1 MMQAIRDGAQSWVSW
16 IIVGFL
22 ILVFALFGIQGYV
35 GNTGGSDVA
44 EVNGITITERDFD
57 NQYQNYRDQQRQQ
70 LLKVLGDDVNSP
82 LFKQLFNETVMR
94 QRVLDGMVQNRLL
107 SLAAVK
113 AGFNIGDEQINDIIR
128 QVPIFQLDG
137 KFDKET
143 YKQALRFQGMN
154 NKGFKARLK
163 QDEITA
169 QFVAGVSN
177 SAFVTPAQ
185 VDSWLR
191 LQNQTRSF
199 TSLTLKAKDYQ
210 HQANIDDDM
219 IKAYYDQNTV
229 RFMTEEQV
237 SVDYVELSAANLSE
251 QAVADEQALKTF
263 YEEHATDYA
272 VVDTSAQEATLNALR
287 KRLSAG
293 EDFAK
298 LAKEAS
304 QDSGS
309 ANNGGKIGLI
319 SRIDMEQAFT
329 DVAFALKKGEISQPV
344 QTSFGMHIIK
354 VNSIEGEQR
363 DVSHILLNIDT
374 SKLRTRSF
382 EEARTEIEKEFVRNA
397 IDRRF
402 SEQFQLL
409 SNISYEQPN
418 TLEPVTAE
426 LGLPVKSTENFTRK
440 GGKGLMANPAVI
452 TAAFSSDVLAG
463 NNSEPIELA
472 DDRVIVLR
480 VKEYQPAAP
489 KPLAEVNDAIIK
501 NLLNDAGQKQVREK
515 AAELLLKL
523 ADDASL
529 NDLAVLENAA
539 FQNSSTIKRTEKK
552 QSREII
558 QAVFSMP
565 RPQEG
570 KPTYQSVEL
579 VSGDISIIA
588 LMNVEDGDISKVSNE
603 ERLAATKTLTQQI
616 SSRDVTALRV
626 DLRQSADVTIFK
638 KNNTDNAQP

>member
-579 VSGDISIIA
+579 VNGDISIIA

>member
-35 GNTGGSDVA
+35 GNTGSSDVA
-44 EVNGITITERDFD
+44 EVNGLTITERDFD
-57 NQYQNYRDQQRQQ
+57 NQYRNYRDQQRQQ
-70 LLKVLGDDVNSP
+70 LLKVLGNDVDNP

-94 QRVLDGMVQNRLL
+94 QRVLDGMVQSRLL
-107 SLAAVK
+107 SLAAVE
-113 AGFNIGDEQINDIIR
+113 AGFNIGDEQINEIIR
-128 QVPIFQLDG
+128 QVPVFQLDG

-154 NKGFKARLK
+154 NKVFKARLK

-169 QFVAGVSN
+169 QFVAGVAN

-185 VDSWLR
+185 VDSWLG
-191 LQNQTRSF
+191 LQNQKRSF

-210 HQANIDDDM
+210 HQASIDDDM
-219 IKAYYDQNTV
+219 IKTYYDQNTA

-237 SVDYVELSAANLSE
+237 SLDYVELSAENLSE
-251 QAVADEQALKTF
+251 QAAADEQALRDF
-263 YEEHATDYA
+263 YEERTADYA
-272 VVDTSAQEATLNALR
+272 VIDTTQQIATLNALR
-287 KRLSAG
+287 KRFG
-293 EDFAK
+293 EGENFAK

-309 ANNGGKIGLI
+309 VNAGGKIGLI

-329 DVAFALKKGEISQPV
+329 DAAFALKEGEVSQPV

-354 VNSIEGEQR
+354 VNSIDGEQR

-374 SKLRTRSF
+374 AKFRTRSF
-382 EEARTEIEKEFVRNA
+382 EEARIEIEKEFRSNA
-397 IDRRF
+397 IVRRF
-402 SEQFQLL
+402 GEQFQLL

-426 LGLPVKSTENFTRK
+426 LGLPVKSTESFTRK
-440 GGKGLMANPAVI
+440 GGKGLTANPAVI
-452 TAAFSSDVLAG
+452 TAAFSTDVLAG
-463 NNSEPIELA
+463 NNSDPIELT
-472 DDRVIVLR
+472 DDHFIVLR

-489 KPLAEVNDAIIK
+489 KPLAEVNDAIIQ
-501 NLLNDAGQKQVREK
+501 NLLNEAGQKKIREK

-523 ADDASL
+523 ADTASL
-529 NDLAVLENAA
+529 NDLAVLEKAA
-539 FQNSSTIKRTEKK
+539 LQKNSTITRTEKK
-552 QSREII
+552 QSREVIR
-558 QAVFSMP
+558 ALFSMP

-570 KPTYQSVEL
+570 KPTHQSVEL
-579 VSGDISIIA
+579 VNGDISIIA
-588 LMNVEDGDISKVSNE
+588 LVNVEDGDVSKASNE
-603 ERLAATKTLTQQI
+603 ELLAATKTLTQQF
-616 SSRDVTALRV
+616 SSRDVTALRT
-626 DLRQSADVTIFK
+626 DLRQSADVTIFA

>member
-1 MMQAIRDGAQSWVSW
+1 M
-16 IIVGFL
+16 
-22 ILVFALFGIQGYV
+22 
-35 GNTGGSDVA
+35 
-44 EVNGITITERDFD
+44 
-57 NQYQNYRDQQRQQ
+57 
-70 LLKVLGDDVNSP
+70 
-82 LFKQLFNETVMR
+82 
-94 QRVLDGMVQNRLL
+94 
-107 SLAAVK
+107 
-113 AGFNIGDEQINDIIR
+113 
-128 QVPIFQLDG
+128 
-137 KFDKET
+137 
-143 YKQALRFQGMN
+143 
-154 NKGFKARLK
+154 
-163 QDEITA
+163 
-169 QFVAGVSN
+169 
-177 SAFVTPAQ
+177 
-185 VDSWLR
+185 
-191 LQNQTRSF
+191 
-199 TSLTLKAKDYQ
+199 
-210 HQANIDDDM
+210 
-219 IKAYYDQNTV
+219 
-229 RFMTEEQV
+229 
-237 SVDYVELSAANLSE
+237 
-251 QAVADEQALKTF
+251 
-263 YEEHATDYA
+263 
-272 VVDTSAQEATLNALR
+272 NALR

>member
-57 NQYQNYRDQQRQQ
+57 NQYRNYRDQQRQQ
-70 LLKVLGDDVNSP
+70 LLKVLGNDVNNP

-94 QRVLDGMVQNRLL
+94 QRVLDGMVQSRLL

-113 AGFNIGDEQINDIIR
+113 AGFNIGNKQINEIIR
-128 QVPIFQLDG
+128 QVPVFQLDG

-143 YKQALRFQGMN
+143 YKQALRFQGMD

-169 QFVAGVSN
+169 QFVAGVAN

-185 VDSWLR
+185 VDSWLG

-219 IKAYYDQNTV
+219 IKAYYDQNTA

-251 QAVADEQALKTF
+251 QAAADEQALRDF
-263 YEEHATDYA
+263 YEERTADYA
-272 VVDTSAQEATLNALR
+272 VIDTTTQVATLNALR

-298 LAKEAS
+298 LAKEVS

-309 ANNGGKIGLI
+309 ANTGGKIGLI

-329 DVAFALKKGEISQPV
+329 DAAFALEKGGISQPV

-382 EEARTEIEKEFVRNA
+382 EEARAEIEKEFRSNA
-397 IDRRF
+397 SDRRF

-409 SNISYEQPN
+409 TNISYEQPN

-452 TAAFSSDVLAG
+452 TAAFSTDVLAG

-489 KPLAEVNDAIIK
+489 KPLAEVNDAIIQ

-523 ADDASL
+523 ADYASL

-539 FQNSSTIKRTEKK
+539 FQKSSTIKRTEKK
-552 QSREII
+552 QSRKII
-558 QAVFSMP
+558 QALFSMP

-579 VSGDISIIA
+579 VNGDISIIA
-588 LMNVEDGDISKVSNE
+588 LVNVEDGDISKVSNE
-603 ERLAATKTLTQQI
+603 ERLAATKALTQEF
-616 SSRDVTALRV
+616 SSRDVTALRT
-626 DLRQSADVTIFK
+626 DLRQSADVTIFE